1 MLHDSLEVRTWKLIV
16 VNLIFGVM
24 LINLIG
30 APIMALIMNTS
41 IWARLTSVVIF
52 LPGDIIK
59 AVIAAIIAI

>member
-1 MLHDSLEVRTWKLIV
+1 MLHYSLYVRTWNLIV

-30 APIMALIMNTS
+30 APTMALITNTS

-52 LPGDIIK
+52 LPRDIIK

>member
-1 MLHDSLEVRTWKLIV
+1 MLHYSLYVRTWNLIV

-30 APIMALIMNTS
+30 APIMALITNTP

-59 AVIAAIIAI
+59 AAIAAIIAI

>member
-16 VNLIFGVM
+16 VKLIFGVM